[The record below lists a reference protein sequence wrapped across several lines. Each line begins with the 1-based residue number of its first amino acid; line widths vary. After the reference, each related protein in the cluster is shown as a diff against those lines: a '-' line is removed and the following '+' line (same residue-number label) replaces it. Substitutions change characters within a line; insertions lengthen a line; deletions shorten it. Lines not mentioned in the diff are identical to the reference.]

1 MNHNNNDDLQMQAAD
16 IAAALRSL
24 KPNPQ
29 RRKNELF
36 SLLYPVI
43 LEMLRQNVTQKA
55 ILEKLEEMGL
65 KLHPSRFKELMA
77 AAAKANAGEAT
88 AEEGAE

>member
-1 MNHNNNDDLQMQAAD
+1 MNHNNNDEMQVQAAD

-29 RRKNELF
+29 RRKNQLF
-36 SLLYPVI
+36 ALLYPVI
-43 LEMLRQNVTQKA
+43 LEMLAQNVTQKA

-65 KLHPSRFKELMA
+65 KLHPSRFKELMTA
-77 AAAKANAGEAT
+77 AAQTNGDET
-88 AEEGAE
+88 TTEEHAE